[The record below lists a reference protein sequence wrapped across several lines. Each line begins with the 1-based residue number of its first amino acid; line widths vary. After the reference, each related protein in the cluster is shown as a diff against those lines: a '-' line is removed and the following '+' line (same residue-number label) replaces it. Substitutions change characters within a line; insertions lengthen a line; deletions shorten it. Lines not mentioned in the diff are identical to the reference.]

1 MGFGLGKDTIF
12 KEDILEHTTEGNII
26 QFYLGV
32 SKIPTLINSP
42 FRKDDKPSFGFF
54 SPDGKSIMYKDFATK
69 ESGNTFSLLS
79 KLWNLSYTDTLKKI
93 YNDLP
98 NISGNV
104 DCKKCS
110 KTVRVYS
117 NKNSEVKCKVRE
129 WRDYDIAFWEKY
141 GIPIS
146 WIKWADVHPISHIF
160 VYTDNNKYV
169 INADKYAYA
178 FVERKEGNITL
189 KIYQPYN
196 TKGFKWTNKHDKSVI
211 SLWTKLPAKGD
222 RVCICSSL
230 KDALCL
236 WHNTGI
242 PSIAMQGEG
251 YTLSNTVIKQLKER
265 FTDVYILLDN
275 DDAGIIDGKKL
286 AELTGFTNLVLPRI
300 NDAKDISD
308 LYKSLTDKKEFKQ
321 IILNLFNNDLR
332 KEI

>member
-1 MGFGLGKDTIF
+1 MGFGSGKDTIF
-12 KEDILEHTTEGNII
+12 KEDILDYTTEGNII

-32 SKIPTLINSP
+32 SKVPTLINSP
-42 FRKDDKPSFGFF
+42 FRKDDKPSFGLF
-54 SPDGKSIMYKDFATK
+54 SPDGKSIMYKDFATR

-79 KLWNLSYTDTLKKI
+79 KLWNLSYGDTLKKI
-93 YNDLP
+93 YKDLP
-98 NISGNV
+98 NITG
-104 DCKKCS
+104 DIECKKHL
-110 KTVRVYS
+110 KTIRIYS
-117 NKNSEVKCKVRE
+117 NKNSDVKCKIRNWE
-129 WRDYDIAFWEKY
+129 DYDIAFWGKY
-141 GIPIS
+141 GIPIE
-146 WIKWADVHPISHIF
+146 WIKWADVYPISHIF
-160 VYTDNNKYV
+160 VYNNNNKYV

-211 SLWTKLPAKGD
+211 SLWTKLPANGD

-265 FTDVYILLDN
+265 FTNVYILLDN
-275 DDAGIIDGKKL
+275 DEAGIIDGKKL
-286 AELTGFTNLVLPRI
+286 ATLTGFKNLILPKI

-308 LYKSLTDKKEFKQ
+308 LYKSLNNKQ
-321 IILNLFNNDLR
+321 QFQTILLNLFKNG
-332 KEI
+332 